1 MASIGTLY
9 MTPVMASAK
18 KIKAAAAL
26 SGLTVDH
33 PASYVHYE
41 DNKKPEYLAKF
52 ASGKIPAFEGKDG
65 FTLFEGTAIA
75 RYVAA
80 LKPEVGLLGHSLKE
94 AAHVDQW
101 ISYYQ
106 TEILAVIRPIASMVN
121 NRLPYNKA
129 QETHF
134 RELLPRPLGVLDK
147 HLSTRTYLVGERI
160 TLADLEAGAA
170 LVMMYEQVV
179 GKETREQFPHVLRHY
194 ETIRNHPILKDIW
207 GPTEYI
213 DVPKAYTPP
222 AKVKEEKPK
231 AAKAP
236 AAPKAEKAP
245 KKKEAEDEDEEPLV
259 PAEPKVKNPLDDLPK
274 SNFNLEDWKRA
285 YSNMDTRGPGGAL
298 EWFYEKFDPEG
309 FSVWRVD
316 FKYPEELT
324 QVFMSSNQI
333 GGFFNRLEGSRKY
346 LFGSVGVLG
355 SANDSLISGVF
366 ILRGQDHKAVVDCAP
381 DWESYAFEKLD
392 IAGTGK
398 EFFEAA
404 LAWDLAID
412 GKKWADG
419 KAFK

>member
-18 KIKAAAAL
+18 KIKAAAVL
-26 SGLTVDH
+26 SGLSVDH

-41 DNKKPEYLAKF
+41 DNKKPEFLAKF
-52 ASGKIPAFEGKDG
+52 ASGKIPAFEDPEG

-80 LKPEVGLLGHSLKE
+80 LAPNAGLLGHSLKE
-94 AAHVDQW
+94 SALIDQW

-106 TEILAVIRPIASMVN
+106 TEILPNIRPIAGMLAH
-121 NRLPYNKA
+121 RLPYSKA
-129 QETHF
+129 LETHY

-160 TLADLEAGAA
+160 TLADLEAGSA
-170 LVMMYEQVV
+170 LVMMYEQII
-179 GKETREQFPHVLRHY
+179 GKEQREQFPHVLRHY
-194 ETIRNHPILKDIW
+194 ETIRNHPKLKDIW

-213 DVPKAYTPP
+213 DVQKAYTPP
-222 AKVKEEKPK
+222 AKTKE
-231 AAKAP
+231 AKP
-236 AAPKAEKAP
+236 AAPKAAAAP
-245 KKKEAEDEDEEPLV
+245 KKKDDADEEDEPLV

-285 YSNMDTRGPGGAL
+285 YSNMDTRGSGGAL

-355 SANDSLISGVF
+355 AANDSKISGVF

-381 DWESYAFEKLD
+381 DWESYEFKKLD
-392 IAGTGK
+392 YAGADK

-404 LAWDLAID
+404 LAWDLELD

-419 KAFK
+419 KAVS